1 MGRTEPMANDFANHA
16 RKYRGYSEGLYP
28 ALADDP
34 FYMTMEKRVSD
45 PAKSKEAMLRYYDY
59 SIYEADQFGKIV
71 EPGDDP
77 FGVSV
82 WSVPLSEQ
90 EMKDKARQKKQLIQQ
105 EMGDSCLAAYEEIN
119 AFMSNAAQPL
129 TADEDWYLSILGILP
144 ECQGKGLGGD
154 LIRPILEMADSAGVS
169 TFLETFTPR
178 NMSFYERLGYTT
190 AGSFLEPVTESK
202 YWLMRRTP
210 VRL

>member
-16 RKYRGYSEGLYP
+16 RKYRAYSEGLYP
-28 ALADDP
+28 ALAGDP
-34 FYMTMEKRVSD
+34 FYMTLEKRVSD

-144 ECQGKGLGGD
+144 EYQGKGLGGD

-210 VRL
+210 VRI